1 MGGQVSGEPTREPT
15 FGDYLKAAFNVRVR
29 VPGLG
34 GVPINWLYLTAI
46 AGLSFA
52 AWPMLL
58 VGFGAAMLLMP
69 RGACGHRR
77 CGPRRDE
84 PPVKVGPA

>member
-1 MGGQVSGEPTREPT
+1 MRLRFLPVALIVLGVTLLLGNLGI
-15 FGDYLKAAFNVRVR
+15 
-29 VPGLG
+29 VPKEE
-34 GVPINWLYLTAI
+34 IRYFFHTW
-46 AGLSFA
+46 
-52 AWPMLL
+52 WPLLL

-69 RGACGHRR
+69 RGACGYRR

>member
-1 MGGQVSGEPTREPT
+1 MRLRFLPVALIALGVTLLLG
-15 FGDYLKAAFNVRVR
+15 NVGI
-29 VPGLG
+29 VPKQE
-34 GVPINWLYLTAI
+34 IRDFFHTW
-46 AGLSFA
+46 
-52 AWPMLL
+52 WPMLL